1 MHLSRSH
8 RGITPTYPLYKMK
21 QLCYAALLTG
31 ILLVSFVQ
39 ANEEAE
45 LLPTKNNINI
55 PAAAPL
61 LSTGGSR
68 HRLSTHKKSH
78 RRKLLMDSLRNG
90 ILDGSDDVELDD
102 KIHDLGVDDEVD
114 DERLLQKRKNGNN
127 NNKKKKIGN
136 NNKKKK
142 NNNNKK
148 NGNNNKKKKSGNKK
162 EKLIKQKIR
171 NQKKEKK
178 KEKQKDKQQELCLC
192 EDLYGPD
199 YWSTPSW
206 NDYDDDW
213 DSTTK
218 RKQYKN
224 SRNKKRNNGRLL
236 LAAAED
242 EQEELHASFSGD
254 DDVDQMRHLKADAT
268 SWGGDTWRKPKEK
281 WCPCPFVP
289 PEPTYAPTLSPSLFP
304 TVLP

>member
-1 MHLSRSH
+1 
-8 RGITPTYPLYKMK
+8 MK
-21 QLCYAALLTG
+21 QIYYAALLTG
-31 ILLVSFVQ
+31 ILLVSLIR

-45 LLPTKNNINI
+45 LSSENNGIQ
-55 PAAAPL
+55 AASL

-78 RRKLLMDSLRNG
+78 RRKLSMNSLRNG
-90 ILDGSDDVELDD
+90 LLDGSDDVELDD
-102 KIHDLGVDDEVD
+102 KVHDLGVNEDEVD
-114 DERLLQKRKNGNN
+114 DERLLQK
-127 NNKKKKIGN
+127 KKKNGN

-178 KEKQKDKQQELCLC
+178 KDKQKDKKQESCLC

-213 DSTTK
+213 DSTLK

-224 SRNKKRNNGRLL
+224 SRNKKRNNDRLL

-242 EQEELHASFSGD
+242 KDEQGELHASFSGD
-254 DDVDQMRHLKADAT
+254 DDVDQRRHLKADT
-268 SWGGDTWRKPKEK
+268 TWGGDTWRKPKEK

-289 PEPTYAPTLSPSLFP
+289 PEPTYTPTLSPSLFP

>member
-1 MHLSRSH
+1 
-8 RGITPTYPLYKMK
+8 MK
-21 QLCYAALLTG
+21 QLYYAALLTG
-31 ILLVSFVQ
+31 LLLVSLVQ

-45 LLPTKNNINI
+45 LLPTENSIH
-55 PAAAPL
+55 AASL

-78 RRKLLMDSLRNG
+78 RRKLSMNSLRNG
-90 ILDGSDDVELDD
+90 LLDGSDDVELDD
-102 KIHDLGVDDEVD
+102 KFDDLGVDEDEVD
-114 DERLLQKRKNGNN
+114 DERLLQKKKTNGNN
-127 NNKKKKIGN
+127 SNKKKKNGN

-142 NNNNKK
+142 KSGNNNNNKNNNKK
-148 NGNNNKKKKSGNKK
+148 NGNDNKKKKSGNKK

-178 KEKQKDKQQELCLC
+178 KEKQKDKKQELCLC

-199 YWSTPSW
+199 YWSTSW

-213 DSTTK
+213 DSTLK
-218 RKQYKN
+218 RKQHKN

-242 EQEELHASFSGD
+242 EQE
-254 DDVDQMRHLKADAT
+254 
-268 SWGGDTWRKPKEK
+268 
-281 WCPCPFVP
+281 
-289 PEPTYAPTLSPSLFP
+289 
-304 TVLP
+304 